1 MNPLAIFLSGAVAF
15 GYFVCGL
22 FFLRF
27 YRPTRDPLFRS
38 FAFAFFLLGIGQAVL
53 TLWQMPT
60 EQRAPVFLFRPAAY
74 ALIIIAILRKN
85 RSAAS

>member
-15 GYFVCGL
+15 GYVVCGL

-27 YRPTRDPLFRS
+27 YRPTRDPLFLS
-38 FAFAFFLLGIGQAVL
+38 FACAFFLLGVGQTVL
-53 TLWQMPT
+53 TLWQLPT
-60 EQRAPVFLFRPAAY
+60 EERYPIFLIRLAAY
-74 ALIIIAILRKN
+74 TLIILAILRKN

>member
-38 FAFAFFLLGIGQAVL
+38 FALAFFLLGIGQTVL
-53 TLWQMPT
+53 TLSQVPT
-60 EQRAPVFLFRPAAY
+60 EQRAPIFLFRLAAY
-74 ALIIIAILRKN
+74 ALIIFAILRKN
-85 RSAAS
+85 RSAA